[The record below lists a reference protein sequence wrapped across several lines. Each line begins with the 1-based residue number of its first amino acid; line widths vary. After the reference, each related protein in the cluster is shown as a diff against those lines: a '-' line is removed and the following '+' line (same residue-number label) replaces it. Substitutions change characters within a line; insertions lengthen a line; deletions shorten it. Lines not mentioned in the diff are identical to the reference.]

1 VIRLRK
7 NVALLLVLI
16 LLTAPTSV
24 IAESTSSNEMKEN
37 FWTTKASLPEGV
49 SVVKAAV
56 VNGKIYAM
64 TDSSNYEYDP
74 AKDVWTAK
82 TPMPTPRQSST
93 FSVVACQNK
102 IYVIG
107 GNNGSSGYENYLSI
121 NEVYDP
127 ATDSW
132 ETKKPMPSSR
142 EWAEATAVDGKIY
155 VISGVTDNYRSF
167 HTPVNEVYDPATDSW
182 TTRQPIPYAVIK
194 GASVVV
200 DKKIYIMGGLFESTD
215 PLNAIYNQIYDT
227 ETDTWSF
234 GASLPTPMWYTAAG
248 ATTGVKAPKRIY
260 VMGGGFTEVTNVVNI
275 YDPAFD
281 TWISGSPLPTNRTN
295 HAIAVVNDVL
305 YVMGG
310 AYEWHGG
317 PPLTPGSGW
326 TLTNIVEQYT
336 PFLFGTVPVVSITS
350 PKNMTYGSKDVPLN
364 FNVSEAT
371 SWMGY
376 RLDDQA
382 TVTIT
387 GNTDLNGLAEG
398 THKLWVYAK
407 NFAGDVTASTT
418 VHFTIDVTSPS
429 IVVFYPE
436 NKTYQTTDV
445 LVKFIVNEPASQ
457 INYCLDGSENTTI
470 AENFTLTQLS
480 NGNHNVTIYA
490 TDEAGNTGASE
501 IVYFTVAVPE
511 PFPTTLVIASVII
524 VTVVGTG
531 LLVYFMKRKH

>member
-445 LVKFIVNEPASQ
+445 LVKFIVNEPVSQ